1 VIITLSCSTVCVCL
15 QEANDDDDGA
25 SQHSDLSDGAET
37 EGLAINGIVSESFN
51 REDGKPNVA
60 TATYERPVS
69 TNVSS
74 QPAAAEVRLPNNY
87 IISKFITHILLC
99 ETGGG
104 AFLVLTTIRSFE
116 C

>member
-1 VIITLSCSTVCVCL
+1 VFCCVCVFVCL
-15 QEANDDDDGA
+15 QEANDDDDAA
-25 SQHSDLSDGAET
+25 SQHSDFSDGAET

-51 REDGKPNVA
+51 REDGKPNAA

-87 IISKFITHILLC
+87 IISKFIIHMLLC